1 MTPHLPRKTKLIY
14 GAGDFGFSLTMTILG
29 AYFAIFLTDVVGIAP
44 GIAAAAIFIGRS
56 SDYLNDPI
64 IGHITDRTRSRWGR
78 RRPYLLFGAV
88 PFALAFFMLWWI
100 PPLQGSVLLAIY
112 YALAYVLFDIAATII
127 YMPYFALT
135 PEMASDYDER
145 TSLTTYRAFFSIL
158 GSLVAFTV
166 PLMIIGGFA
175 PSNAP
180 RVLMMAGV
188 FGLVSMLPFFFL
200 FFEVKERPEYMQQE
214 RPGLRQSLRAVR
226 ANRPFMIGMIVF
238 LFTWVAVDI
247 VQATLLFFVKYV
259 ARREAQSDLFMASIF
274 VTAIVALPVWQWVS
288 GRWSKRG
295 GYVAGVAFWA
305 GVQLVLITVGPLVPM
320 PVLVILCVM
329 AGIGV
334 SAAHVLPWAIL
345 PDAIE
350 WDEYKTGERHE
361 GMFYSLTTLM
371 VKVASSVAIPLALL
385 LLEITGYVPN
395 AALQP
400 SSALWGM
407 RLVMGPVPAVL
418 LCAGILFALRYPL
431 GRQEHAKLVRD
442 LEERRARKLG
452 VTS

>member
-1 MTPHLPRKTKLIY
+1 
-14 GAGDFGFSLTMTILG
+14 MTILG

-100 PPLQGSVLLAIY
+100 PPWQGSVLLAIY

-200 FFEVKERPEYMQQE
+200 FFEVKERPEYMLQE

-259 ARREAQSDLFMASIF
+259 ARREAQSDLFMAAIF

-305 GVQLVLITVGPLVPM
+305 GVQLVLITVGPSTATYAILA
-320 PVLVILCVM
+320 LCVM

-334 SAAHVLPWAIL
+334 AAAHVLPWAMI

-350 WDEYKTGERHE
+350 WGEWQTGERHE
-361 GMFYSLTTLM
+361 GMYYSLTTLM

-407 RLVMGPVPAVL
+407 RIVMGPVPAVL